1 MNSKKDENQMQ
12 IEEMSLNET
21 EVKKDENEENEKV
34 KNIVKKPKKVVK

>member
-1 MNSKKDENQMQ
+1 MQ

-34 KNIVKKPKKVVK
+34 KNIVI